1 MSLTWPFTARGGGAD
16 EGTGLV
22 DPVQLEAGG
31 AGAASG
37 AGAGSGFFS
46 RLPAFPA
53 RAAAAAGLGSAA
65 AAASGSGDAGAGA
78 GAAAGEGDDLVASLC
93 GEMSY
98 QTRVYGFIACFAMG
112 TFLSI
117 SSSFFVP
124 MILIKPA
131 KFAVPYTL
139 GNVLSVLSS
148 LFLVGPRRF
157 FNTMFGEDRRAASI
171 VYLTTLLLTLVAAL
185 VLHSGLL
192 TFAFIFIQFASYM
205 WLMASYI
212 PFGRQM
218 LASLSTKCTTWM
230 VGA

>member
-22 DPVQLEAGG
+22 DSVQLEAGAVG
-31 AGAASG
+31 GAAGAS
-37 AGAGSGFFS
+37 SGFFS

-53 RAAAAAGLGSAA
+53 RAAAAAGLGGAA
-65 AAASGSGDAGAGA
+65 AAPPGNVDAGAGA
-78 GAAAGEGDDLVASLC
+78 TVGEGDDLVASLC

-98 QTRVYGFIACFAMG
+98 QTRVYGFVGCFAMG

-124 MILIKPA
+124 MILLKPA

-157 FNTMFGEDRRAASI
+157 FNTMFGEDRRVASI

-185 VLHSGLL
+185 ILHSGLL
-192 TFAFIFIQFASYM
+192 TFAFIFIQFASYL

-218 LASLSTKCTTWM
+218 LASLTTKCTTWM